1 MAESMTA
8 QPHLRIGELSRRVG
22 VSPALLRAWERRYGL
37 LEPARTQGGLRLY
50 GAEDERRVRDMQA
63 GLRRGLSAAE
73 AAREAVSG
81 AGEVPETG
89 LGYAA
94 LQAALDAMDAEEAQ
108 LLLDRLFA
116 TFTLET
122 VISEVILPYLH
133 ELGERW
139 SRGEASVTQ
148 EHFASNLIR
157 GRLMSL
163 ARSWGTGGGPL
174 AVVACAP
181 GEQHDLPLVAFG
193 LALRG
198 RGWRIAFL
206 GADTPTR
213 SVADAAETLRPALVL
228 VSSMAGEAL
237 ERSVDELAGLARR
250 HPLAIAGAGASDEL
264 AERIGCRFL
273 AGGPVSAAASVSAWP
288 EAA

>member
-1 MAESMTA
+1 MAT

-37 LEPARTQGGLRLY
+37 LEPARTDGGLRLY
-50 GAEDERRVRDMQA
+50 GPEDERRVRDMQA
-63 GLRRGLSAAE
+63 GLRGGLSAAE
-73 AAREAVSG
+73 AARAAMSG
-81 AGEVPETG
+81 AGGLQETG
-89 LGYAA
+89 LSPAPLA
-94 LQAALDAMDAEEAQ
+94 AALDAMDAEEAQ
-108 LLLDRLFA
+108 LVLDRLFA

-122 VISEVILPYLH
+122 VLSEVILPYLH

-139 SRGEASVTQ
+139 SRGKASVTQ

-174 AVVACAP
+174 AVLACAP

-206 GADTPTR
+206 GADTP
-213 SVADAAETLRPALVL
+213 VE
-228 VSSMAGEAL
+228 SMAGAAGILDPAL
-237 ERSVDELAGLARR
+237 LVVSAVTSEIYERSADELANLARSS
-250 HPLAIAGAGASDEL
+250 PLAIAGAGASERL
-264 AERIGCRFL
+264 AERLDCRFL
-273 AGGPVSAAASVSAWP
+273 ADDPVSAAASLSAG
-288 EAA
+288 AGAL

>member
-1 MAESMTA
+1 MTT
-8 QPHLRIGELSRRVG
+8 QPHLRIGELSRRVR

-37 LEPARTQGGLRLY
+37 LDPARTAGGLRLY
-50 GAEDERRVRDMQA
+50 GPEDERRVRDMQA

-73 AAREAVSG
+73 AAREALSG
-81 AGEVPETG
+81 AGGMQQTG
-89 LGYAA
+89 LSSAPLA
-94 LQAALDAMDAEEAQ
+94 AALDAMDAEEAH
-108 LLLDRLFA
+108 LVLDRLLA
-116 TFTLET
+116 AFTLET
-122 VISEVILPYLH
+122 ALSEVILPYLH

-174 AVVACAP
+174 AVLACAP

-206 GADTPTR
+206 GTDTPAG
-213 SVADAAETLRPALVL
+213 SMADAAGMLDPALVV
-228 VSSMAGEAL
+228 VSAVSGEVF
-237 ERSVDELAGLARR
+237 ERSADELADLARSY
-250 HPLAIAGAGASDEL
+250 PLAIAGAGASEQL
-264 AERIGCRFL
+264 AERLGCGL
-273 AGGPVSAAASVSAWP
+273 LSGDPVSAAASVAVGAGAP
-288 EAA
+288 

>member
-1 MAESMTA
+1 MATK
-8 QPHLRIGELSRRVG
+8 PYLRIGELSRRVG

-37 LEPARTQGGLRLY
+37 LEPARTDGGLRLY
-50 GAEDERRVRDMQA
+50 GPADERRVRDMQA

-81 AGEVPETG
+81 AGGVQETG
-89 LGYAA
+89 LSSAPLA
-94 LQAALDAMDAEEAQ
+94 AALDAMDAEEAH
-108 LLLDRLFA
+108 LLIDRLFA

-122 VISEVILPYLH
+122 VLSEVILPYLH

-163 ARSWGTGGGPL
+163 ARSWGIGGGPL
-174 AVVACAP
+174 AVLACAP

-206 GADTPTR
+206 GADTPAE
-213 SVADAAETLRPALVL
+213 SMANAAALLDPALVVVTA
-228 VSSMAGEAL
+228 VSGEVF
-237 ERSVDELAGLARR
+237 ERSADELADLARSS
-250 HPLAIAGAGASDEL
+250 PLAIAGAGASEQL
-264 AERIGCRFL
+264 AERLACRFL
-273 AGGPVSAAASVSAWP
+273 ADDPVSAAASLSAG
-288 EAA
+288 AGAL

>member
-1 MAESMTA
+1 MTT

-37 LEPARTQGGLRLY
+37 LDPARTAGGLRLY
-50 GAEDERRVRDMQA
+50 GPEDERRVRDMQA

-73 AAREAVSG
+73 AAREALSG
-81 AGEVPETG
+81 AGGMQEPG
-89 LGYAA
+89 LSSAPLA
-94 LQAALDAMDAEEAQ
+94 AALDAMDAEEAH
-108 LLLDRLFA
+108 LVLDRLLA

-122 VISEVILPYLH
+122 ALSEVILPYLH

-174 AVVACAP
+174 AVLACAP
-181 GEQHDLPLVAFG
+181 GEQHDLPLMAFG

-206 GADTPTR
+206 GTDTPAG
-213 SVADAAETLRPALVL
+213 SMADAAGMLDPALVV
-228 VSSMAGEAL
+228 VSAVSGEVF
-237 ERSVDELAGLARR
+237 ERSADELADLARSY
-250 HPLAIAGAGASDEL
+250 PLAIAGAGASEQL
-264 AERIGCRFL
+264 AERLGCGLL
-273 AGGPVSAAASVSAWP
+273 AGDPVSAAASVSVGAGAP
-288 EAA
+288 

>member
-1 MAESMTA
+1 MAT
-8 QPHLRIGELSRRVG
+8 QRHLRIGELSRRVG

-37 LEPARTQGGLRLY
+37 LDPARTDGGLRLY
-50 GAEDERRVRDMQA
+50 GSEDERRVRDMQA

-81 AGEVPETG
+81 AGGVQETG
-89 LGYAA
+89 LSSAPLA
-94 LQAALDAMDAEEAQ
+94 AALDAMDAEEAH

-122 VISEVILPYLH
+122 VLSDVILPYLH

-163 ARSWGTGGGPL
+163 ARNWGTGGGPL
-174 AVVACAP
+174 AVLACAP

-206 GADTPTR
+206 GADTPAG
-213 SVADAAETLRPALVL
+213 SMADAAEMLDPAAVI
-228 VSSMAGEAL
+228 VSAVTSDVF
-237 ERSVDELAGLARR
+237 ERSADELEELARSY
-250 HPLAIAGAGASDEL
+250 PLAIAGAGASEQL
-264 AERIGCRFL
+264 AERLGCRFL
-273 AGGPVSAAASVSAWP
+273 ADDPVSAAASVSAGAGTP
-288 EAA
+288 

>member
-1 MAESMTA
+1 MAT
-8 QPHLRIGELSRRVG
+8 QPYLRIGELSRRVG
-22 VSPALLRAWERRYGL
+22 ASPALLRAWERRYGL
-37 LEPARTQGGLRLY
+37 LEPARTDGGLRLY
-50 GAEDERRVRDMQA
+50 GPEDERRVRDMQA

-73 AAREAVSG
+73 AARAAVSG
-81 AGEVPETG
+81 AGAVQEFG
-89 LGYAA
+89 LSSAPLA
-94 LQAALDAMDAEEAQ
+94 AALDAMDAEEAH

-122 VISEVILPYLH
+122 VLSEVILPYLH

-148 EHFASNLIR
+148 EHFASNVIR

-174 AVVACAP
+174 AVLACAP

-206 GADTPTR
+206 GSDTPAQ
-213 SVADAAETLRPALVL
+213 SMADAAGMLDPALVV
-228 VSSMAGEAL
+228 VSAVTSEVF
-237 ERSVDELAGLARR
+237 ERSADQLADLARSS
-250 HPLAIAGAGASDEL
+250 PLAIAGAGASEQL
-264 AERIGCRFL
+264 AERLGCRFL
-273 AGGPVSAAASVSAWP
+273 ADDPVSAAASVSAG
-288 EAA
+288 AGAR

>member
-1 MAESMTA
+1 MAT

-37 LEPARTQGGLRLY
+37 LEPARTDGGLRLY
-50 GAEDERRVRDMQA
+50 GPADERRVRDMQA

-73 AAREAVSG
+73 AARAAVSG
-81 AGEVPETG
+81 AGGAQQTG
-89 LGYAA
+89 LSSAPLAAA
-94 LQAALDAMDAEEAQ
+94 LEAMDAEEAH

-122 VISEVILPYLH
+122 VLSEVILPYLH

-163 ARSWGTGGGPL
+163 ARSWGSGGGPL
-174 AVVACAP
+174 AVLACAP

-206 GADTPTR
+206 GADTPAE
-213 SVADAAETLRPALVL
+213 SLAGAAAMLDPALIV
-228 VSSMAGEAL
+228 VSAVTSEVF
-237 ERSVDELAGLARR
+237 ERSADELAELARSS
-250 HPLAIAGAGASDEL
+250 PLAIGGAGASEQL
-264 AERIGCRFL
+264 AEGLGCRYL
-273 AGGPVSAAASVSAWP
+273 ADDPVSAAASVSAG
-288 EAA
+288 AGAR

>member
-1 MAESMTA
+1 MAT
-8 QPHLRIGELSRRVG
+8 QPHLRIGALSRRVG

-37 LEPARTQGGLRLY
+37 LDPARTDGGLRLY
-50 GAEDERRVRDMQA
+50 GPEDERRVRDMQA

-73 AAREAVSG
+73 AAREAMSG
-81 AGEVPETG
+81 AAGVQDTG
-89 LGYAA
+89 LSSGLLA
-94 LQAALDAMDAEEAQ
+94 AALDAMDAEEAN
-108 LLLDRLFA
+108 LLLDRFFA

-122 VISEVILPYLH
+122 VLSEVILPYLH

-157 GRLMSL
+157 GRLISL
-163 ARSWGTGGGPL
+163 ARSWGTGGSPL
-174 AVVACAP
+174 AVLACAP

-206 GADTPTR
+206 GADTPAA
-213 SVADAAETLRPALVL
+213 SVADAAGMLDPALVV
-228 VSSMAGEAL
+228 VSGVTSELL
-237 ERSVDELAGLARR
+237 ERSAHELADVARSY
-250 HPLAIAGAGASDEL
+250 PLAIAGAGASEQL
-264 AERIGCRFL
+264 ADRLGCLFL
-273 AGGPVSAAASVSAWP
+273 AGDPVGAAASV
-288 EAA
+288 AAGAGTP

>member
-1 MAESMTA
+1 MAT

-37 LEPARTQGGLRLY
+37 LDPARTDGGLRLY
-50 GAEDERRVRDMQA
+50 GPQDERRVRDMQA

-81 AGEVPETG
+81 AGGLQETG
-89 LGYAA
+89 LSAA
-94 LQAALDAMDAEEAQ
+94 PLAAALDAMNAEQAH

-122 VISEVILPYLH
+122 VLSEVILPYLH

-148 EHFASNLIR
+148 EHFASHLIR

-163 ARSWGTGGGPL
+163 ARDWGTGGGPL
-174 AVVACAP
+174 AVLACAP
-181 GEQHDLPLVAFG
+181 GELHDLPLVAFG
-193 LALRG
+193 IALRG

-206 GADTPTR
+206 GADTPPG
-213 SVADAAETLRPALVL
+213 SMADAAGMLEPALIV
-228 VSSMAGEAL
+228 VSAVTSEVF
-237 ERSVDELAGLARR
+237 ERSADALADLARSS
-250 HPLAIAGAGASDEL
+250 PLAIAGAGASEQL
-264 AERIGCRFL
+264 AKRLGCRLL
-273 AGGPVSAAASVSAWP
+273 ADDPVSAAASVSARAGRP
-288 EAA
+288 

>member
-1 MAESMTA
+1 
-8 QPHLRIGELSRRVG
+8 VG
-22 VSPALLRAWERRYGL
+22 PALLRAWERRYGL
-37 LEPARTQGGLRLY
+37 LDPARTDGGLRLY
-50 GAEDERRVRDMQA
+50 GPEDERRVRAMQA

-73 AAREAVSG
+73 AAREAASG
-81 AGEVPETG
+81 AGGVQETG
-89 LGYAA
+89 LSMAPLA
-94 LQAALDAMDAEEAQ
+94 AALDAMDAEEAH

-122 VISEVILPYLH
+122 VLSEVILPYLH

-163 ARSWGTGGGPL
+163 ARSWGNGGGPL
-174 AVVACAP
+174 AVLACAP

-206 GADTPTR
+206 GADTPVE
-213 SVADAAETLRPALVL
+213 SIAGAAGMLDPALVV
-228 VSSMAGEAL
+228 VSAVTSEVF
-237 ERSVDELAGLARR
+237 ERSADELAELARSS
-250 HPLAIAGAGASDEL
+250 PLAIAGAGASERL
-264 AERIGCRFL
+264 AERLGCGFL
-273 AGGPVSAAASVSAWP
+273 ADDPVSAAAFVSGRAGVP
-288 EAA
+288 

>member
-1 MAESMTA
+1 MAT

-37 LEPARTQGGLRLY
+37 LEPARTDGGLRLY
-50 GAEDERRVRDMQA
+50 GPEDERRVRDMQA

-81 AGEVPETG
+81 AGGVQQTG
-89 LGYAA
+89 LSWAPLA
-94 LQAALDAMDAEEAQ
+94 AALDAMDAEEAH

-122 VISEVILPYLH
+122 VLAEVILPYLH

-139 SRGEASVTQ
+139 SRGQASVTQ

-157 GRLMSL
+157 ARLMSL

-174 AVVACAP
+174 AVLACPP

-206 GADTPTR
+206 GADTPAE
-213 SVADAAETLRPALVL
+213 SMAGAAGMLDPALVV
-228 VSSMAGEAL
+228 VSAVTSEVF
-237 ERSVDELAGLARR
+237 ERSADELADLARSS
-250 HPLAIAGAGASDEL
+250 PLAIAGAGASKRL
-264 AERIGCRFL
+264 AERLGCRFL
-273 AGGPVSAAASVSAWP
+273 ADDPVSAAASLSAGRG
-288 EAA
+288 AV

>member
-1 MAESMTA
+1 MAT
-8 QPHLRIGELSRRVG
+8 QPYLRIGELSRRVG

-37 LEPARTQGGLRLY
+37 LEPARTDGGLRLY
-50 GAEDERRVRDMQA
+50 APEDERRVRDMQA

-73 AAREAVSG
+73 AARAAMSG
-81 AGEVPETG
+81 AGRVQEMG
-89 LGYAA
+89 LSLAPLA
-94 LQAALDAMDAEEAQ
+94 VALDAMDAEEAN

-116 TFTLET
+116 TFMLET
-122 VISEVILPYLH
+122 VLSEVILPYLH

-163 ARSWGTGGGPL
+163 ARNWGTGGGPL
-174 AVVACAP
+174 AVLGCAP

-206 GADTPTR
+206 GADTP
-213 SVADAAETLRPALVL
+213 ADSMANAAGMLDPALVV
-228 VSSMAGEAL
+228 VSAVTSEGF
-237 ERSVDELAGLARR
+237 ERSADELTDLARSS
-250 HPLAIAGAGASDEL
+250 PLAIAGAGASEQL
-264 AERIGCRFL
+264 AGRLGCRFL
-273 AGGPVSAAASVSAWP
+273 ADDPVSAAASVSAG
-288 EAA
+288 ASAL

>member
-1 MAESMTA
+1 MAT
-8 QPHLRIGELSRRVG
+8 QPRLRIGELSRRVG

-37 LEPARTQGGLRLY
+37 LEPARTDGGLRLY
-50 GAEDERRVRDMQA
+50 GPDDERRVRDMQA

-73 AAREAVSG
+73 AARAALSG
-81 AGEVPETG
+81 SGGVQETG
-89 LGYAA
+89 LSSAP
-94 LQAALDAMDAEEAQ
+94 LTAALDAMDAEEAH

-116 TFTLET
+116 IFTLET
-122 VISEVILPYLH
+122 VLAEVILPYLH

-157 GRLMSL
+157 ARLMSL

-174 AVVACAP
+174 AVLACAP

-206 GADTPTR
+206 GSDTPAE
-213 SVADAAETLRPALVL
+213 SMADAGGMLDPALVV
-228 VSSMAGEAL
+228 VSAVTSEVF
-237 ERSVDELAGLARR
+237 ERSADELADLARSS
-250 HPLAIAGAGASDEL
+250 PLAIAGAGASEQL
-264 AERIGCRFL
+264 AERFGCRFL
-273 AGGPVSAAASVSAWP
+273 ANDPVSAAASVSAG
-288 EAA
+288 AGAR

>member
-1 MAESMTA
+1 MTT
-8 QPHLRIGELSRRVG
+8 QPHLRIGELSRRVR

-37 LEPARTQGGLRLY
+37 LDPARTDGGLRLY
-50 GAEDERRVRDMQA
+50 GPEDERRVRDMQA

-81 AGEVPETG
+81 SGGPSETG
-89 LGYAA
+89 LNSAPLA
-94 LQAALDAMDAEEAQ
+94 AALDAMDAEEAH
-108 LLLDRLFA
+108 LLLDRMFA

-122 VISEVILPYLH
+122 VLSEVILPYLH

-139 SRGEASVTQ
+139 SRDEASVTQ
-148 EHFASNLIR
+148 EHFASNLLR

-163 ARSWGTGGGPL
+163 ARNWGTGGGPL
-174 AVVACAP
+174 AVLACPP

-206 GADTPTR
+206 GADTPAG
-213 SVADAAETLRPALVL
+213 SMADAAGMLDPALVVVSA
-228 VSSMAGEAL
+228 VSSEAF
-237 ERSVDELAGLARR
+237 ESSADELADLARSY
-250 HPLAIAGAGASDEL
+250 PLAIAGAGASEQL
-264 AERIGCRFL
+264 AERIGCRL
-273 AGGPVSAAASVSAWP
+273 LSDDPVSAAASVSAG
-288 EAA
+288 AHTR

>member
-1 MAESMTA
+1 MAT

-37 LEPARTQGGLRLY
+37 LEPARTDGGLRLY
-50 GAEDERRVRDMQA
+50 GPQDERRVRDMQA

-81 AGEVPETG
+81 AGSVQQTG
-89 LGYAA
+89 LSSAPLA
-94 LQAALDAMDAEEAQ
+94 AALDAMNAEESH

-122 VISEVILPYLH
+122 VLSEVVLPYLH

-148 EHFASNLIR
+148 EHFASNVIR
-157 GRLMSL
+157 GRLTSL

-174 AVVACAP
+174 AVLACAP

-206 GADTPTR
+206 GADTPAE
-213 SVADAAETLRPALVL
+213 SMANAAVMLDPALL
-228 VSSMAGEAL
+228 VVSAVTSEVF
-237 ERSVDELAGLARR
+237 ERSADELANLARSS
-250 HPLAIAGAGASDEL
+250 PLAIAGAGASERL
-264 AERIGCRFL
+264 AERLGCGFL
-273 AGGPVSAAASVSAWP
+273 ADDPVSAAASESGRAG
-288 EAA
+288 AL

>member
-1 MAESMTA
+1 MAT

-22 VSPALLRAWERRYGL
+22 VSPALLRAWERRYRL
-37 LEPARTQGGLRLY
+37 LDPARTDGGLRLY
-50 GAEDERRVRDMQA
+50 GPEDERRVRDMQA

-73 AAREAVSG
+73 AARAALSG
-81 AGEVPETG
+81 AAGVQETG
-89 LGYAA
+89 LSSGPLA
-94 LQAALDAMDAEEAQ
+94 AALDAMDAEEAH

-122 VISEVILPYLH
+122 VLSEVILPYLH

-148 EHFASNLIR
+148 EHFASNVIR

-174 AVVACAP
+174 AVLACAP

-198 RGWRIAFL
+198 QGWRIAFL
-206 GADTPTR
+206 GTDTPAD
-213 SVADAAETLRPALVL
+213 SVADAAGMLDPALVV
-228 VSSMAGEAL
+228 VSAVTSEAF
-237 ERSVDELAGLARR
+237 ERSEDELADLARSS
-250 HPLAIAGAGASDEL
+250 PLAIAGAGASERL

-273 AGGPVSAAASVSAWP
+273 ADDPVSAAALVSAGAGAP
-288 EAA
+288 

>member
-1 MAESMTA
+1 MAT

-37 LEPARTQGGLRLY
+37 LDPARTAGGLRLY
-50 GAEDERRVRDMQA
+50 GSEDERRVRDMQA

-81 AGEVPETG
+81 AGGVQETG
-89 LGYAA
+89 LNSAA
-94 LQAALDAMDAEEAQ
+94 LAAALDAMDAEEAH
-108 LLLDRLFA
+108 LLIDRLFA

-122 VISEVILPYLH
+122 VLSEVILPYLH

-174 AVVACAP
+174 AVLACAP

-198 RGWRIAFL
+198 RGWRIVFL
-206 GADTPTR
+206 GAD
-213 SVADAAETLRPALVL
+213 
-228 VSSMAGEAL
+228 
-237 ERSVDELAGLARR
+237 
-250 HPLAIAGAGASDEL
+250 
-264 AERIGCRFL
+264 
-273 AGGPVSAAASVSAWP
+273 
-288 EAA
+288 